1 MAIEDLNVA
10 NLLETKSNRAPRTE
24 SVPPFNERSN
34 AATKWIKAALVGT
47 LATFAMFVIV
57 TMGLGA
63 RRK

>member
-34 AATKWIKAALVGT
+34 APTKWIKAALVGT
-47 LATFAMFVIV
+47 LATLFVIV